1 MALVVAREEEEAGA
15 TKADVSDA
23 IALRIAAVR
32 NFMVGQY
39 RLIGSSGGEVG
50 RGTVRLRAIS
60 KIHSKWTLG
69 CPQR

>member
-39 RLIGSSGGEVG
+39 RLIGSRSSGGEVG
-50 RGTVRLRAIS
+50 RGTVRL
-60 KIHSKWTLG
+60 
-69 CPQR
+69 

>member
-32 NFMVGQY
+32 NFMVGQ
-39 RLIGSSGGEVG
+39 
-50 RGTVRLRAIS
+50 
-60 KIHSKWTLG
+60 
-69 CPQR
+69 